1 MVFVALHLDGSKAIY
16 AIDNNMWNL
25 MVSVQNLAK

>member
-1 MVFVALHLDGSKAIY
+1 MVFEALHLDGSKAIE

-25 MVSVQNLAK
+25 IVSPQSVAK